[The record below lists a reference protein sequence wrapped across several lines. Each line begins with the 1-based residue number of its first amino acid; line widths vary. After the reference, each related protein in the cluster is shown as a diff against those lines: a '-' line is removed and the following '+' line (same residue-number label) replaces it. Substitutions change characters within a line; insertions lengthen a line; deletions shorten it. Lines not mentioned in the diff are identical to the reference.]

1 MVDNSVCTGYY
12 NHMRKINTNMRYK
25 QLLEAPEI
33 EIEKNLQKLDFI
45 TDYLKRNPEYM
56 AKFHKVLRQ
65 KEREQEVSKG
75 NPDAVNIAAKL
86 APKITTPE
94 KDHAPLIKRFIEA
107 MVSAEGDD
115 DDMINFVNSYG
126 KVSYINTKKVR
137 TEGKM
142 IDIRTW
148 LSGKG
153 KVSDAFII
161 SLFNNLF
168 AKDSFGGP
176 GETAMALLSPT
187 ITRPE
192 GNKGDLVID
201 GVKVEVKGESASGGG
216 RLKDEAS
223 SVGAPNVEPIYV
235 QVREKNQAIQLPS
248 YDRISTTTTGRE
260 IKKAGKEKYQ
270 LLNIAKLIDTVD
282 PKLADDFMREML
294 TGAFKKVAG
303 EYETLFSNWR
313 GMDFVAIHK
322 AASKMSYL
330 NYKTELDSKEF
341 THILLLNN
349 PKMTSVYF
357 DTNNFDQ
364 VRGLFTLGSVDFGD
378 KVNAAAAQISL

>member
-1 MVDNSVCTGYY
+1 
-12 NHMRKINTNMRYK
+12 MRYK
-25 QLLEAPEI
+25 QLLEAPEV
-33 EIEKNLQKLDFI
+33 EIEQNLAKLDFI
-45 TDYLKRNPEYM
+45 TNYLRNNPEYM
-56 AKFHKVLRQ
+56 AKFHKVLKQ

-86 APKITTPE
+86 APKLTSPE

-107 MVSAEGDD
+107 MIQSEGDD

-137 TEGKM
+137 TEGKKQNFEA
-142 IDIRTW
+142 W
-148 LSGKG
+148 LGGKG

-161 SLFNNLF
+161 SLFNILF
-168 AKDSFGGP
+168 EKDSYGGP

-216 RLKDEAS
+216 RFKDEAS
-223 SVGAPNVEPIYV
+223 SIGIPNIQPIYD
-235 QVREKNQAIQLPS
+235 QVIQKQQAIELPS
-248 YDRISTTTTGRE
+248 YDRISTNTTGRE
-260 IKKAGKEKYQ
+260 TNTKKGKKHQ
-270 LLNIAKLIDTVD
+270 LLNVAKQIDVID
-282 PKLADDFMREML
+282 PALADQFMKEML
-294 TGAFKKVAG
+294 TGSFKKVADQ
-303 EYETLFSNWR
+303 YDSLFSNWR
-313 GMDFVAIHK
+313 GMDFVAMHK

-330 NYKTELDSKEF
+330 NYKTELDAKEF
-341 THILLLNN
+341 THILLLNL
-349 PKMTSVYF
+349 PKRTSVYF

-364 VRGLFTLGSVDFGD
+364 VRSLFTLNSVDFGD
-378 KVNAAAAQISL
+378 KQNSAAAQVLL

>member
-1 MVDNSVCTGYY
+1 
-12 NHMRKINTNMRYK
+12 
-25 QLLEAPEI
+25 
-33 EIEKNLQKLDFI
+33 
-45 TDYLKRNPEYM
+45 M
-56 AKFHKVLRQ
+56 ARFHKVLKQ
-65 KEREQEVSKG
+65 KERDQQVASG

-86 APKITTPE
+86 SPKITTPE
-94 KDHAPLIKRFIEA
+94 KDHAPLVKRFIEA
-107 MVSAEGDD
+107 MVQADGDD
-115 DDMINFVNSYG
+115 DDLLNFVNNYG

-137 TEGKM
+137 TEGKVQ
-142 IDIRTW
+142 DIRSW

-187 ITRPE
+187 ITRPD
-192 GNKGDLVID
+192 GNKGDLIID

-223 SVGAPNVEPIYV
+223 SVGTPNIEPIYDK
-235 QVREKNQAIQLPS
+235 VREKNQAIELPS
-248 YDRISTTTTGRE
+248 YDRISATTTGRE
-260 IKKAGKEKYQ
+260 IKTAKGSKYQ

-282 PKLADDFMREML
+282 PKLADDFMREMV
-294 TGAFKKVAG
+294 TGAFKKVADQ
-303 EYETLFSNWR
+303 YDSLFSNWR
-313 GMDFVAIHK
+313 GMDFPAIHA

-330 NYKTELDSKEF
+330 NYKIELDNKEF

-364 VRGLFTLGSVDFGD
+364 VRGLFKLGSIDFGD
-378 KVNAAAAQISL
+378 KQNAAAAQISL

>member
-1 MVDNSVCTGYY
+1 
-12 NHMRKINTNMRYK
+12 MRYK
-25 QLLEAPEI
+25 QLLEAPEV
-33 EIEKNLQKLDFI
+33 EIEQNLAKLDFI

-56 AKFHKVLRQ
+56 ANFHKVLKQ
-65 KEREQEVSKG
+65 KEREQEVAKG
-75 NPDAVNIAAKL
+75 NPDAVNIAARL
-86 APKITTPE
+86 APKLTSPE

-107 MVSAEGDD
+107 MISADGDD

-137 TEGKM
+137 TEGKQQ
-142 IDIRTW
+142 DIRTW

-161 SLFNNLF
+161 SLFKILF
-168 AKDSFGGP
+168 ERDSYGGP

-201 GVKVEVKGESASGGG
+201 GVKVEVKGEARKGGG
-216 RLKDEAS
+216 RFKDEAS
-223 SVGAPNVEPIYV
+223 SLGVPNVEPIYNK
-235 QVREKNQAIQLPS
+235 VREKNQAIQLPT
-248 YDRISTTTTGRE
+248 YDRISVTPTGKE
-260 IKKAGKEKYQ
+260 IKKEGKEKYQ

-282 PKLADDFMREML
+282 PKLADDFMREMVA
-294 TGAFKKVAG
+294 GAFKKVADQ
-303 EYETLFSNWR
+303 YDSLFSNWR
-313 GMDFVAIHK
+313 GMDFTAIHN
-322 AASKMSYL
+322 ATSKMSYL
-330 NYKTELDSKEF
+330 NYKTELDKKEF
-341 THILLLNN
+341 THILLLNK

-364 VRGLFTLGSVDFGD
+364 VRSLFTLSSVDFGD
-378 KVNAAAAQISL
+378 KVNAGAAQVNL